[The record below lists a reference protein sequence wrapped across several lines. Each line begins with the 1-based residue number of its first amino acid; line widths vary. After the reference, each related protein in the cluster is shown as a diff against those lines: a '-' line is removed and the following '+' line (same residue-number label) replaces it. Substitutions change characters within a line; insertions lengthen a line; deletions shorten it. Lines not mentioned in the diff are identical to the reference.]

1 MMRHELITNAVTGE
15 VTMRPLSDGENARLD
30 AEEAALLE
38 QERAAQSLSFPQL
51 LIGLSELGFL
61 SQEEAL
67 GWSSGV
73 IPSSI
78 LATINLLP
86 KGQQF
91 QMRIMAAQP
100 ATVSRSS
107 ALMSMLATKYGM
119 KPEALDMLFRTY
131 ATV

>member
-1 MMRHELITNAVTGE
+1 MMRHELITDAVTGE
-15 VTMRPLSDGENARLD
+15 VTMRPLSDEENARLD
-30 AEEAALLE
+30 AEEAALLD
-38 QERAAQSLSFPQL
+38 QERAAQNVSFPQL

-86 KGQQF
+86 KDQQF

-107 ALMSMLATKYGM
+107 ALMSMLATKYSM
-119 KPEALDMLFRTY
+119 KPEALDLLFRTY